1 MSAYHFLASSFVG
14 TRLEFSTAASFWL
27 LRYIPLLYAFLHTS
41 NGFPHIDLSLSD
53 GKTLLSPH
61 TLGKV
66 CDHHSSTLFSLT
78 FWSHFLFWQNFI
90 VKKLIFSNV
99 KIEPSD
105 MRQSRHVSFYWFKK
119 KFWPNSFMTPLEL
132 RSYPNGKKIDMK
144 NSILAL
150 FFHIKFFLE
159 RKVGL
164 QCFSRNWKNQ
174 HLTNLQ
180 HYYEIPF

>member
-66 CDHHSSTLFSLT
+66 CDHHSSTLFLLT
-78 FWSHFLFWQNFI
+78 FFYHSSKFTCFFYYSAKILKRIVILDNLAILFFLLFW
-90 VKKLIFSNV
+90 L
-99 KIEPSD
+99 
-105 MRQSRHVSFYWFKK
+105 
-119 KFWPNSFMTPLEL
+119 
-132 RSYPNGKKIDMK
+132 
-144 NSILAL
+144 
-150 FFHIKFFLE
+150 
-159 RKVGL
+159 
-164 QCFSRNWKNQ
+164 
-174 HLTNLQ
+174 
-180 HYYEIPF
+180 